1 MKEDTRKRIMDISLE
16 LSRRYGFLSFRVE
29 DILKYAHISRATF
42 YKYFRNRQE
51 VFFAL
56 VDDKADEIDSAI
68 RSAVNG
74 ESGPYDKLRVFITL
88 GIAGIRELLGTL
100 NIRMSETDLFP
111 AMSRERIERKNER
124 DLRIIRDILSEGER
138 EGSLVLEDM
147 DVTARA
153 VMGIGREIGLKAIM
167 ENKDMETVQR
177 ETGVILTALFF
188 GISSQGHK

>member
-16 LSRRYGFLSFRVE
+16 LSRRYGFLSFKVE

-56 VDDKADEIDSAI
+56 VDDKADEIESAI

-74 ESGPYDKLRVFITL
+74 ESGPYDKLRVFIAL

-100 NIRMSETDLFP
+100 NIRMSETDFLP
-111 AMSRERIERKNER
+111 GISRERIEKKNER

-138 EGSLVLEDM
+138 EGSLILEDL

-153 VMGIGREIGLKAIM
+153 VMGIGREIGIKAIM
-167 ENKDMETVQR
+167 ENKDAETVQR
-177 ETGVILTALFF
+177 EIGVILTALFF
-188 GISSQGHK
+188 GISSQGQN